1 MNRHLLGASL
11 IATTLAAS
19 LAIASGVASVAGAQE
34 PEPAEQFLA
43 MGTSTPGASM
53 FPLGGA
59 MAKVIQDAYPQLKV
73 SIEATGGSTDN
84 INLIGNEQVD
94 LGMTTTDLAYFAT
107 KGEPPFDQAIN
118 NFGGMLAGHGNVWQM
133 YTLKESG
140 ITSIADLEGKSV
152 SLGAPGSIVNTIG
165 QEVIEAH
172 GLIMGEDWSPEYLS
186 HGDGPGALR
195 DGRVDAVIIISS
207 VPVAAVTD
215 ITSTHGED
223 VVFVNPDPDVLAS
236 MLEERPY
243 WTPIAITGGAYQGH
257 AEDIPGSFT
266 IKTVLL
272 AASALDEATVYALT
286 KALLE
291 NNDALSQAHSL
302 GQAWGPDNAVGG
314 IEGVFPFHPGA
325 EKYLKEAG
333 LL

>member
-1 MNRHLLGASL
+1 
-11 IATTLAAS
+11 
-19 LAIASGVASVAGAQE
+19 
-34 PEPAEQFLA
+34 
-43 MGTSTPGASM
+43 M

-59 MAKVIQDAYPQLKV
+59 MAKVIQDAYPQLQV

-94 LGMTTTDLAYFAT
+94 LGMTTTDLAYFAS
-107 KGEPPFDQAIN
+107 KGEPPFDQAIT
-118 NFGGMLAGHGNVWQM
+118 NFGGIIAGHGNVWQM
-133 YTLKESG
+133 YTLKDSG
-140 ITSIADLEGKSV
+140 ITSIADLKGKSV
-152 SLGAPGSIVNTIG
+152 SLGAPGSIVNSIG

-207 VPVAAVTD
+207 VPVSAVTD

-223 VVFVNPDPDVLAS
+223 VVFVNPDPDILGA
-236 MLEERPY
+236 MIADRPY

-257 AEDIPGSFT
+257 DEDIPGSFT
-266 IKTVLL
+266 LKTVLL
-272 AASALDEATVYALT
+272 AANALDEPTVYAIT
-286 KALLE
+286 KALVE

-302 GQAWGPDNAVGG
+302 VPAWGGPTVVEG